1 MMLVNDIYRVVQGPA
16 GSNDLS
22 TGFSH
27 TNVNGAPTGML
38 SSGVA
43 ATAATDTIDGLAWE
57 EDFQRGRGLD
67 YQPWGTF
74 YLSTEY
80 ETSDPLLE
88 ADGTTNN
95 ARNGVTETPSA
106 TVGKGLKGFTVNTM
120 RDNNARREGV
130 TRDMCEECSVLCNR
144 YTMREEADYGIF
156 QYDNMLDFDDN
167 YVYDSTNP
175 DNSKGF
181 NPYLYAKYPFG
192 QDSPFEQYAEDC
204 FLNPYTGDGE
214 GNPST
219 EAYNQQVCA
228 MVPKT
233 TTAKLQ
239 SWHAT
244 VLGVQAEVSKI
255 KNREL
260 FTGKHASS
268 YMAGSKVK
276 QVSWTRHSDYKLCM
290 MKCYTDQR
298 YDAWAGG
305 AAWSADKDKDTD
317 MRSTFDM
324 CANKEVDIVIGP
336 GGYQSNRQFYPL
348 KLNSTYDVREYGI
361 AMMEERE
368 GAPLG
373 CNDGVS
379 TSNSFQTHVTNP
391 DGSLSIASTDAV
403 FNVGGFYFHSPIIEW
418 QGYCEYGKCYRC
430 KEGSTRCSGEKGIAQ
445 TCHEGVWMRSDY
457 LRPDHDQSYKYHPA
471 TKLLGAICIFLI
483 IIILLL
489 LIAIIIYCCCNRQ
502 EYIPVQKPMPIDM
515 TPPPVSFMAPAP
527 PPLVQSVPMSVMPG
541 PHVTYEPPRIAYS
554 PPPVTYS
561 PVPGYSE
568 PYLGSVA
575 PMRP

>member
-1 MMLVNDIYRVVQGPA
+1 MSDSKRNRDTKDIFRTVNDYQ
-16 GSNDLS
+16 
-22 TGFSH
+22 
-27 TNVNGAPTGML
+27 
-38 SSGVA
+38 
-43 ATAATDTIDGLAWE
+43 ATTATDNIDGLAWE

-80 ETSDPLLE
+80 ETSDPLLK
-88 ADGTTNN
+88 ADGTTKN
-95 ARNGVTETPSA
+95 ARNGATEAGS
-106 TVGKGLKGFTVNTM
+106 GKGLNGIQGFIVNDI
-120 RDNNARREGV
+120 RNNNARKEGV

-167 YVYDSTNP
+167 NVTAATGPSW
-175 DNSKGF
+175 

-204 FLNPYTGDGE
+204 FLNPYTENGE

-219 EAYNQQVCA
+219 EAYSQQACA

-276 QVSWTRHSDYKLCM
+276 QAKWTRHSDYKLCM

-298 YDAWAGG
+298 YDAWGGG
-305 AAWSADKDKDTD
+305 AAWSASADNGKSTL
-317 MRSTFDM
+317 MGTTFDM
-324 CANKEVDIVIGP
+324 CAAKEVDIVIGP
-336 GGYQSNRQFYPL
+336 GGYQTNTQFYPL

-379 TSNSFQTHVTNP
+379 TSNSFKTHVTNP

-418 QGYCEYGKCYRC
+418 QGYCESGKCFRC
-430 KEGSTRCSGEKGIAQ
+430 KEGSTRCAGEKGIAQ
-445 TCHEGVWMRSDY
+445 TCHEGVWTRSDY
-457 LRPDHDQSYKYHPA
+457 LSPDHDQSYKYHPA

-483 IIILLL
+483 MIILLL
-489 LIAIIIYCCCNRQ
+489 IFAIIIYCCCNRQ
-502 EYIPVQKPMPIDM
+502 EYIPVQKPMPMDI
-515 TPPPVSFMAPAP
+515 TPPPVSFIAPAP
-527 PPLVQSVPMSVMPG
+527 PPMVHPVPMSVVPG
-541 PHVTYEPPRIAYS
+541 SQVIYEQPRIA
-554 PPPVTYS
+554 YS

-575 PMRP
+575 PMREPRY